1 MSIFKA
7 AVHAS
12 FGDSVRFLMVLLVIG
27 SLVFLASNLNAGQF
41 FSFTSTESS
50 IESGGSVKKIN
61 VGVYWDGN
69 CNSNVSFIDWGEIE
83 PGSEKNVSLF
93 IRNEG
98 TVAAGLFLSTDY
110 WNPSN
115 ASKFMTLSWDY
126 DGQTLAPF
134 DEDSSDIL
142 PVTLTL
148 QVSPSVSGIKSFSF
162 DVIIGA
168 TA

>member
-1 MSIFKA
+1 MSLFKA

-27 SLVFLASNLNAGQF
+27 SLVFLASNMNTGQL
-41 FSFTSTESS
+41 FSFTS

-69 CNSNVSFIDWGEIE
+69 CSNTVSFIDWGEIE
-83 PGSEKNVSLF
+83 PGLVKNVSLF

-110 WNPSN
+110 WSPSN
-115 ASKFMTLSWDY
+115 ASEFMTLTWDY
-126 DGQTLAPF
+126 NGQTLDPF
-134 DEDSSDIL
+134 EIV
-142 PVTLTL
+142 PVALTL
-148 QVSPSVSGIKSFSF
+148 QVSPSVRGIKSFSF
-162 DVIIGA
+162 DIIIGA

>member
-27 SLVFLASNLNAGQF
+27 SLVFLASNLNAGQL
-41 FSFTSTESS
+41 FSFTS

-83 PGSEKNVSLF
+83 PGLVKNVSLF

-98 TVAAGLFLSTDY
+98 TVAADLFLSTDY
-110 WNPSN
+110 WSPSN
-115 ASKFMTLSWDY
+115 ASEFMTLSWDY
-126 DGQTLAPF
+126 SGQTLDPF
-134 DEDSSDIL
+134 EIV
-142 PVTLTL
+142 PVALTL
-148 QVSPSVSGIKSFSF
+148 QVSPSVRGIKSFSF
-162 DVIIGA
+162 DIIIGA

>member
-12 FGDSVRFLMVLLVIG
+12 LGDSVRFLMVLLVIG

-41 FSFTSTESS
+41 FSFTS

-83 PGSEKNVSLF
+83 PGLVKNVSLF

-98 TVAAGLFLSTDY
+98 TVAADLFLSTDY
-110 WNPSN
+110 WSPSN
-115 ASKFMTLSWDY
+115 ASEFMTLSWDY
-126 DGQTLAPF
+126 SDQILDPF
-134 DEDSSDIL
+134 EIV
-142 PVTLTL
+142 PITLTL

-162 DVIIGA
+162 DIIIGA